1 MMIDAG
7 GEVADKAADV
17 PAHAQY
23 CVFDT
28 AIGPCGLAWGAH
40 GLRRLQ
46 LPERDRT
53 ATAKRLGMRA
63 AAARELPTQIDRLIA
78 DIQSYMN
85 GRRTD
90 FAAVT
95 LDLTGIDAFEQQ
107 VHAAARRIPWGDTT
121 SYGEL
126 AQQIG
131 APQAARAVGRALA
144 RNPLPIIVPCHRILA
159 KGHRVGGFSA
169 YGGAFTKQH
178 LLALEGVRVEAGTP
192 LFPGFS

>member
-1 MMIDAG
+1 MMIDIG
-7 GEVADKAADV
+7 GEVADKAADE
-17 PAHAQY
+17 PAQAQY
-23 CVFDT
+23 CLFDT
-28 AIGPCGLAWGAH
+28 AIGPCGVAWAAH

-53 ATAKRLGMRA
+53 ATAKRLGARA
-63 AAARELPTQIDRLIA
+63 AAAREIPTEIDRLIA

-90 FAAVT
+90 FSAIT
-95 LDLTGIDAFEQQ
+95 LDLTGIDVFEQQ
-107 VHAAARRIPWGDTT
+107 VFAAARRIPWGETT

-144 RNPLPIIVPCHRILA
+144 RNPVPIIVPCHRILA